1 MLPRTARQPEKSA
14 PAGDRCC
21 RDYCARRRVLDL
33 AGSLQD
39 NAPLLLP
46 VRFWPTRRFP
56 FRNALRRRRASAA
69 TSAETARLLHPTAGF
84 VQDEARNHK
93 NSLATFAWILLLH

>member
-1 MLPRTARQPEKSA
+1 MLPRTVRQPEKSA

-21 RDYCARRRVLDL
+21 RDYCARRHVLDL
-33 AGSLQD
+33 VGSLPD
-39 NAPLLLP
+39 NALLLLP

-69 TSAETARLLHPTAGF
+69 KSAETARLLHPTGGF
-84 VQDEARNHK
+84 LADEPRNHT
-93 NSLATFAWILLLH
+93 LRWRHWA